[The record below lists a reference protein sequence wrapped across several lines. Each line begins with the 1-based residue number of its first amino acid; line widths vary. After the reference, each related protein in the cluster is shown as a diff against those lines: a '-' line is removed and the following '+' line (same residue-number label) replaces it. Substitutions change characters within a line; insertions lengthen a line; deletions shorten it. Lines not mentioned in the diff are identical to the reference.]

1 MSQKVFHWYELCSYN
16 RHPREKNIMQLNRII
31 MVVALSASLVG
42 VASARLPR
50 NSYITK
56 PTPSKE
62 SFLKLIK
69 SDKVVMDRYMRHFS
83 MNRDEVIDY
92 MSKIKMSKL
101 NQGGLYTVYNVPATT
116 GELRS
121 KLLKMRKGEP
131 IWVDQFGQPLMVVI
145 CGNPMTRGPKNVV
158 AYDKPAT
165 NPILADVAPAPVR
178 MGEEVISTS
187 EPAPIEPD
195 KSVAAYEP
203 AMPEVTAVTPE
214 GPNVVPTVIQGGA
227 VSRNNLGAF
236 LLGIPLLAIPTLNKG
251 DRNPVPEP
259 ASALV
264 LAAGAGLFIARR
276 RK

>member
-1 MSQKVFHWYELCSYN
+1 
-16 RHPREKNIMQLNRII
+16 

-42 VASARLPR
+42 AAEAKLPR

-62 SFLKLIK
+62 SFMKLIK
-69 SDKVVMDRYMRHFS
+69 NDKTVMDRYMRHFS
-83 MNRDEVIDY
+83 MNREEVIDY
-92 MSKIKMSKL
+92 MSKIKMTKL
-101 NQGGLYTVYNVPATT
+101 SQGGLYTVYNVPAST

-121 KLLKMRKGEP
+121 KLLKMKKGEP

-158 AYDKPAT
+158 AYDKSPD
-165 NPILADVAPAPVR
+165 PILADVAPAPVR
-178 MGEEVISTS
+178 LGEEVVASS
-187 EPAPIEPD
+187 EATPIEPD
-195 KSVAAYEP
+195 RTVAAYEP
-203 AMPEVTAVTPE
+203 AMPQTPEVTNPE
-214 GPNVVPTVIQGGA
+214 GPNVVPTVVQGIGTN
-227 VSRNNLGAF
+227 RNNLGAF
-236 LLGIPLLAIPTLNKG
+236 LLGVPLLALPTLNKG